1 MHAQTTR
8 VSPQSSSQPF
18 SSQDLISNSLYY
30 LQYSSLVVCVENLV
44 FDIFLYIHHFSAD
57 ISLMLQGE
65 ILFWLFVEV
74 RFTLLNSSLAE
85 PHHK

>member
-8 VSPQSSSQPF
+8 ASPQSSSQPF
-18 SSQDLISNSLYY
+18 SPQDLISNSLYY
-30 LQYSSLVVCVENLV
+30 LQYSSLVVSVENLV
-44 FDIFLYIHHFSAD
+44 FDIFLYIHHLSAD

-65 ILFWLFVEV
+65 ILFWLFVGV

>member
-8 VSPQSSSQPF
+8 ASPQSSSQPF
-18 SSQDLISNSLYY
+18 SPQDLISNSLYY
-30 LQYSSLVVCVENLV
+30 LQYSSLVVSVENLV
-44 FDIFLYIHHFSAD
+44 FEIFLYIHHLSAD

-65 ILFWLFVEV
+65 ILFWLFVGV
-74 RFTLLNSSLAE
+74 RFTLLNNSLAE